1 MRIIACVIAIAV
13 ACVMQPAP
21 LLAQDK
27 QMLKR
32 DRKAEQKRT
41 SEQERR
47 IALRQEIQPQVDR
60 LGRRMAS
67 LEYQDPLASAYVNSL
82 GQSLVPPEADVDA
95 TFSFRVIY
103 DFRPNAF
110 ALPDGRVFVTTGLLA
125 SIENEAQLATVL
137 GHEIAHVTE
146 EHILDEMIRQRS
158 SERRNNLI
166 GAVAGAGLGGLLGG
180 KKGGAGAAVAG
191 AAAGTGLGLAVTG
204 LTNSVMRAKFSREQ
218 EKEAD
223 LIGMELA
230 MARGFDPEEGQR
242 FFEKQHE
249 RYRKRRFRPF
259 SAFLSSHP
267 PSGVRATNISTLLS
281 GELSPRLRSA
291 RASGELSTGAGQFGP
306 MLSAMY
312 RDNGILLAERTDRF
326 DLARESLERAMRYRP
341 RDPRVLW
348 GLGRVYR
355 LVGRTDEELALAG
368 DLMEQAIQADQRN
381 LYPAIHRDL
390 AHYQAATGSD
400 FAAAT
405 QSLQRYVMEHIAT
418 HRTLPADMEAVYD
431 QLVLFGDN
439 SWTPPL
445 GDADDDF
452 ETAPVSVAYVPTM
465 WDTPGRGISR
475 QQTVG
480 RSPSAVQALLPQMLG
495 VHGAYSR
502 SSTSGYDAAMESVQ
516 AETEAEM
523 LGTALGAATQV
534 AP

>member
-1 MRIIACVIAIAV
+1 MRIIACAIAIAV
-13 ACVMQPAP
+13 ACAMQPAP

-32 DRKAEQKRT
+32 DRKAEQKRQE
-41 SEQERR
+41 EQDRR
-47 IALRQEIQPQVDR
+47 ITMRQEIQPQVDR
-60 LGRRMAS
+60 LGRRLAS
-67 LEYQDPLASAYVNSL
+67 LEYRDPLAGAYVNSL

-110 ALPDGRVFVTTGLLA
+110 ALPDGRVFITTGLLA

-146 EHILDEMIRQRS
+146 QHILDEMIRRRS
-158 SERRNNLI
+158 AERRNKII
-166 GAVAGAGLGGLLGG
+166 GAGIGAGLGALVGGKQGGAGTAVAAAAAGAGLG
-180 KKGGAGAAVAG
+180 A
-191 AAAGTGLGLAVTG
+191 AVTG
-204 LTNSVMRAKFSREQ
+204 LVNSVMRAKFSREQ

-223 LIGMELA
+223 LIGLELV

-242 FFEKQHE
+242 FFEQQHE

-267 PSGVRATNISTLLS
+267 PSGVRATNINTLLS
-281 GELSPRLRSA
+281 GDLSPRLQSG
-291 RASGELSTGAGQFGP
+291 RASGELSTGAGHFGP

-355 LVGRTDEELALAG
+355 LVGRTDEDLALAG

-390 AHYQAATGSD
+390 AHFQAATGND

-418 HRTLPADMEAVYD
+418 HRTLPADMEDVYD

-439 SWTPPL
+439 TWTPPL
-445 GDADDDF
+445 GDMGDEF
-452 ETAPVSVAYVPTM
+452 EAAPVNVAYVPTL
-465 WDTPGRGISR
+465 WDTPGKGISQR
-475 QQTVG
+475 RTARPTPSG
-480 RSPSAVQALLPQMLG
+480 AEALFRSMGQVY
-495 VHGAYSR
+495 GAYGQGSQ
-502 SSTSGYDAAMESVQ
+502 SGYDAAMQSVQ
-516 AETEAEM
+516 AETEEEM
-523 LGTALGAATQV
+523 LGTAIAAATQV
-534 AP
+534 AQ